1 MAKRGP
7 KRYDEEDRR
16 LIVEALRLMRDENFT
31 ASKAAKQFGAPA
43 GRGTLISRQKRL
55 ERDLKKRIGSG
66 GKTAI
71 EQAIIIEQIILDTGT
86 FIDYSGIIPPKRS
99 VRH

>member
-7 KRYDEEDRR
+7 KRYDEEDRQ
-16 LIVEALRLMRDENFT
+16 LIVEALKLMRDQRFT

-43 GRGTLISRQKRL
+43 GRGTLESRQKRL

-66 GKTAI
+66 STTAI

-86 FIDYSGIIPPKRS
+86 VIDYSGIIPPKRP